1 MERPFVC
8 GERALAVERTNDT
21 RDRDSLKKLT
31 EPKAWAVWRIT
42 SCPLVI
48 ASLADSRYKTRHQAA
63 YHTPGHPASNAAR
76 YKSAR
81 GQRRLQETKISS
93 PRANILRKALAR
105 LRVTQEPQPEEPT
118 AAQEQR
124 DMAAILGDDPLAH
137 TCGFLDARELD
148 VLRTCGRRTR
158 DVAGRGSVWEPV
170 CARRWR
176 GRRQLN
182 EWRNEAGNEWRAH
195 YALREREILRKRVPI
210 FAMSAYLEVGRRTD
224 LHFFEPRYKWLIRI
238 AAEDHGGLFVFCTN
252 APLVHPRSPQFSWV
266 CEARNVQ
273 LLPDGRANL
282 SVFPVARCLLR
293 KLWREPVPD
302 VLNAPQLTLADV
314 EELPLCSAPPPP
326 VTEDDDDS
334 DYYSDSDNEDG
345 RMRLSPSHR
354 ELLELLVENP
364 GAMEELGLTHER
376 VQELLLRGQEP
387 ASDTDDT
394 LDV

>member
-1 MERPFVC
+1 
-8 GERALAVERTNDT
+8 
-21 RDRDSLKKLT
+21 
-31 EPKAWAVWRIT
+31 
-42 SCPLVI
+42 
-48 ASLADSRYKTRHQAA
+48 
-63 YHTPGHPASNAAR
+63 
-76 YKSAR
+76 
-81 GQRRLQETKISS
+81 
-93 PRANILRKALAR
+93 
-105 LRVTQEPQPEEPT
+105 
-118 AAQEQR
+118 
-124 DMAAILGDDPLAH
+124 MAAILGDDPLAH

-238 AAEDHGGLFVFCTN
+238 AAEDHGGLFVVCTH

-376 VQELLLRGQEP
+376 VQALLGQEP

>member
-1 MERPFVC
+1 MHKTQRNTVDDTWY
-8 GERALAVERTNDT
+8 RAEATSAAPKDAREE
-21 RDRDSLKKLT
+21 SACKKKLASKLLKQAFSKLRLKT
-31 EPKAWAVWRIT
+31 KAAQEPK
-42 SCPLVI
+42 
-48 ASLADSRYKTRHQAA
+48 
-63 YHTPGHPASNAAR
+63 
-76 YKSAR
+76 
-81 GQRRLQETKISS
+81 
-93 PRANILRKALAR
+93 
-105 LRVTQEPQPEEPT
+105 EPT
-118 AAQEQR
+118 AAPAETG
-124 DMAAILGDDPLAH
+124 MAAILGDDPLAH

-158 DVAGRGSVWEPV
+158 EVAGRGSVWEPV
-170 CARRWR
+170 CQRRWS

-182 EWRNEAGNEWRAH
+182 EWRTEAGNDWRAH
-195 YALREREILRKRVPI
+195 YAMREREILRKRVPI

-302 VLNAPQLTLADV
+302 MLNAPQLTLADV
-314 EELPLCSAPPPP
+314 EELPVCSAPPPP

-334 DYYSDSDNEDG
+334 EYYSDSDDEGGG

-354 ELLELLVENP
+354 QLLELLVENP
-364 GAMEELGLTHER
+364 DAMQELGLTHER
-376 VQELLLRGQEP
+376 VQEILRGQEP